1 MTFERARFGI
11 GYLDR
16 LSYQDTVIHRL
27 DPRTKVLSTL
37 LFLLT
42 VVSYPKYE
50 VASLLPLFLFP
61 MLLMTLG
68 DIPSGFVLRRM
79 LLVSPFVIFIGIFN
93 PFLDRNVVLYFFGY
107 PLSAGWVSFFSI
119 VVKFTLSISAALL
132 LLATTS
138 FPGVCNA
145 LQRLGMP
152 RLFTTQLVFL
162 YRYMFVLMEEAI
174 RIVRARDMRSFGR
187 HGTGIR
193 VFIRLFGMLFVR
205 TIERA
210 ERIYNAMLSRG
221 FQGDIPSIR
230 QYGFTLRDLL
240 FALAALAF
248 LAASRLLP
256 VTDIVGSFVQRI
268 AG

>member
-1 MTFERARFGI
+1 VSFDSARFSI

-16 LSYQDTVIHRL
+16 LSYQDSVIHRL
-27 DPRTKVLSTL
+27 DPRTKVAATV

-50 VASLLPLFLFP
+50 VGALLPLFLFP
-61 MLLMTLG
+61 VLTMTLG
-68 DIPSGFVLRRM
+68 DIPLGFVLRRV

-93 PFLDRNVVLYFFGY
+93 PFLDRTVALYLFGV
-107 PLSAGWVSFFSI
+107 PVSAGWLSFLSI
-119 VVKFTLSISAALL
+119 VVKFTLSISAAIL

-145 LQRLGMP
+145 LQRLGLP

-187 HGTGIR
+187 RGAGIR
-193 VFIRLFGMLFVR
+193 VFVRLVGMLFVR
-205 TIERA
+205 TMERA

-221 FQGDIPSIR
+221 FQGDVPSIK
-230 QYGFTLRDLL
+230 QYRFTISDLL
-240 FALAALAF
+240 FALSALVF
-248 LAASRLLP
+248 LATFRLLP
-256 VTDIVGSFVQRI
+256 VTNIIGRYVQ
-268 AG
+268 GVTG